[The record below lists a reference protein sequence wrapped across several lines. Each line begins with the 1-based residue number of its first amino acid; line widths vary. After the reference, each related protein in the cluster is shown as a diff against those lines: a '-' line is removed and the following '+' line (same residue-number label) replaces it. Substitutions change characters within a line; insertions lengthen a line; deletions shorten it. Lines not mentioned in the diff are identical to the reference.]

1 VGTPVTVRMPANELA
16 ALDDYIKRQGEEK
29 PSRPEA
35 IRRLVR
41 WALKIR

>member
-1 VGTPVTVRMPANELA
+1 MVRMPADELA
-16 ALDDYIKRQGEEK
+16 ALDDYVARQGDDK

-41 WALKIR
+41 WALKVR